1 IDERKTVFISTH
13 IISDLEKIADYLVYI
28 KDGHIAL
35 GDFLDNILKQF
46 QIVKG
51 DPQQIDE
58 ELVQLTHYFERNKT
72 GYTAL
77 TTQANVFYE
86 IFGNSVTITT
96 PTIEDLMVYLEK
108 GTRNNEYD

>member
-1 IDERKTVFISTH
+1 MYKR
-13 IISDLEKIADYLVYI
+13 
-28 KDGHIAL
+28 
-35 GDFLDNILKQF
+35 Q
-46 QIVKG
+46 
-51 DPQQIDE
+51 
-58 ELVQLTHYFERNKT
+58 

-108 GTRNNEYD
+108 GTRNNEYDRYENE